1 MNASKK
7 FISVAKKR
15 KNEQPRNK
23 ETKCGGWNNQFCL
36 SGFVAL
42 LLTMLSLLNINVSY
56 DGSRILRGVNLTVPE
71 HSLVCLMGRNGVGK
85 TTTLKAI
92 VGLVK
97 PEAGSVKLAGTE
109 LLGLPPDARARKGIG
124 FVPQGRDIFPHLTV
138 WENLK
143 ISLVVHGT
151 KANGQV
157 DRVLELFPIL
167 KEFLQRKGGVL
178 SGGQQQQ
185 LAIARALL
193 TDPQI
198 LILDE
203 PTEGIQPNI
212 IDLIGDTLLKIKKE
226 GKISILLVEQYL
238 DFCLSVGDSFYIMDR
253 GAIVANGP
261 ISQLNNDI
269 VKKHLT
275 V

>member
-1 MNASKK
+1 MLTLAD
-7 FISVAKKR
+7 IS
-15 KNEQPRNK
+15 
-23 ETKCGGWNNQFCL
+23 
-36 SGFVAL
+36 
-42 LLTMLSLLNINVSY
+42 VSY
-56 DGSRILRGVNLTVPE
+56 DGSRILRGVNLTIPE
-71 HSLVCLMGRNGVGK
+71 RSLVCLMGRNGVGK
-85 TTTLKAI
+85 TTTLKSI
-92 VGLVK
+92 VGLAK
-97 PEAGSVKLAGTE
+97 TDTGSVKLGGHE
-109 LLGLPPDARARKGIG
+109 LTGLRPDQRARLGVG
-124 FVPQGRDIFPHLTV
+124 YVPQGRDIFPHLTV

-193 TDPQI
+193 TDPKI

-226 GKISILLVEQYL
+226 GKLSILLVEQYL

-253 GAIVANGP
+253 GAIVAEGP
-261 ISQLNNDI
+261 ISHLNDEI

>member
-1 MNASKK
+1 ML
-7 FISVAKKR
+7 
-15 KNEQPRNK
+15 
-23 ETKCGGWNNQFCL
+23 TL
-36 SGFVAL
+36 S
-42 LLTMLSLLNINVSY
+42 NINVSY
-56 DGSRILRGVNLTVPE
+56 DGSLILRGVNLTVPE
-71 HSLVCLMGRNGVGK
+71 KSLVCLMGRNGVGK
-85 TTTLKAI
+85 TTTLKSI

-97 PEAGSVKLAGTE
+97 PDSGSVKLDSDDLTRLA
-109 LLGLPPDARARKGIG
+109 PDARARLGIG

-138 WENLK
+138 WENMK

-167 KEFLQRKGGVL
+167 KEMLQRKGGVL

-193 TDPQI
+193 TDPKI

-226 GKISILLVEQYL
+226 GRISILLVEQYL
-238 DFCLSVGDSFYIMDR
+238 DFCLGVGDSFYIMDR
-253 GAIVANGP
+253 GAIVDEGP
-261 ISQLNNDI
+261 IAHLNDDI

>member
-1 MNASKK
+1 MFSFSMLTLSN
-7 FISVAKKR
+7 IS
-15 KNEQPRNK
+15 
-23 ETKCGGWNNQFCL
+23 
-36 SGFVAL
+36 
-42 LLTMLSLLNINVSY
+42 VSY
-56 DGSRILRGVNLTVPE
+56 DGSRILRGVNLAVPAR
-71 HSLVCLMGRNGVGK
+71 SLVCLMGRNGVGK
-85 TTTLKAI
+85 TTTLKSI

-97 PEAGSVKLAGTE
+97 PDSGSVKLADAD
-109 LLGLPPDARARKGIG
+109 LSGLKPDQRARKGLG
-124 FVPQGRDIFPHLTV
+124 YVPQGRDIFPHLTV

-143 ISLVVHGT
+143 LSLVVHGA

-157 DRVLELFPIL
+157 DRVLDLFPVL
-167 KEFLQRKGGVL
+167 KEMLQRKGGVL

-193 TDPQI
+193 TDPKI

-212 IDLIGDTLLKIKKE
+212 IDQIGETLLKIKAE

-238 DFCLSVGDSFYIMDR
+238 DFCVSVGDNFYIMDR
-253 GAIVANGP
+253 GAIVAEGP
-261 ISQLNNDI
+261 IKALNEEM
-269 VKKHLT
+269 VRRHLT

>member
-1 MNASKK
+1 ML
-7 FISVAKKR
+7 
-15 KNEQPRNK
+15 
-23 ETKCGGWNNQFCL
+23 TL
-36 SGFVAL
+36 SD
-42 LLTMLSLLNINVSY
+42 INVSY
-56 DGSRILRGVNLTVPE
+56 DGSRVLRGVNLTVPE
-71 HSLVCLMGRNGVGK
+71 RSLVCLMGRNGVGK
-85 TTTLKAI
+85 TTTLKSI

-97 PEAGSVKLAGTE
+97 TDSGSVQLGSDDLTKLK
-109 LLGLPPDARARKGIG
+109 PDERARLGIG
-124 FVPQGRDIFPHLTV
+124 YVPQGRDIFPHLTV

-143 ISLVVHGT
+143 IGLVVHGK
-151 KANGQV
+151 KAEGQV
-157 DRVLELFPIL
+157 ERALELFPVL
-167 KEFLQRKGGVL
+167 KEFLPRKGGVL

-193 TDPQI
+193 TDPKI

-212 IDLIGDTLLKIKKE
+212 IDLIGDTLVKIKKE

-238 DFCLSVGDSFYIMDR
+238 DFCLAVGDNFYIMDR
-253 GAIVANGP
+253 GAVVAEGP
-261 ISQLNNDI
+261 IAHLNDDI